1 MSANERR
8 LIRLL
13 VPTNES
19 SSSLSDEILEHL
31 RLLIDLVPQRVEP
44 ISSEHPLDVTLK
56 SRDDLIAS
64 LQSISSSVELPSS
77 HGRPGCRLE
86 RDELV
91 GEGSELILTSCEG
104 SREASSNEGGSSL
117 GLKADDGAGG
127 SVKVGLERVEIHAS
141 ENSSGLSLES
151 DDGGSC
157 RSEESISN

>member
-1 MSANERR
+1 MGANERR

-19 SSSLSDEILEHL
+19 SSSLSDEILKHL
-31 RLLIDLVPQRVEP
+31 RLTVDLVPQRVEP

-56 SRDDLIAS
+56 SRDDLVAS
-64 LQSISSSVELPSS
+64 FQSISRSVEPPSG

-86 RDELV
+86 GDELV

-104 SREASSNEGGSSL
+104 PRVASSNEGGSSV
-117 GLKADDGAGG
+117 GLKTDDGSRGG
-127 SVKVGLERVEIHAS
+127 VKVGLERVAVHS
-141 ENSSGLSLES
+141 NENPSCLSLES

-157 RSEESISN
+157 RSEESISD